1 MAAVN
6 YAEKYE
12 RALAQAYPNVLNFG
26 ELYNVANNSI
36 YTFLNAKTIH
46 IPSISVTGR
55 KNVNRD
61 AIDGV
66 FQRNVDDTYE
76 DKTMQFY
83 REWSTS
89 LDPADV
95 DDTNMVLTI
104 QNATKVFNETQKFPE
119 KDAYTISKIFA
130 DWSAQ
135 GGTPNTTVLTVD
147 NVLNVFDAM
156 MEAMDEALVPFSGRL
171 LYVTPA
177 VKTLLK
183 NASQIGLSRPVNTT
197 GPNIINRIVD
207 RLDEVTLNT
216 VPSVLMKTA
225 YNFNTVGYEVASGAQ
240 QVNMFL
246 VHPSAIITPSK
257 YSFVGVEAPAAGTKG
272 DYIYYEKEYSDVFIL
287 NNRTAAIA
295 FNIGSATGPKTLS
308 SIAITTAPTKTTYNV
323 GETFDPTGMVVTAT
337 YSDASTAVID
347 TYSYS
352 PMSALT
358 VADTEITVTVDGKS
372 ATQAITVTG
381 E

>member
-6 YAEKYE
+6 YAESYE
-12 RALAQAYPNVLNFG
+12 RALAQEYPNVLHFG
-26 ELYNVANNSI
+26 ELYGTANNSI

-55 KNVNRD
+55 QNVNRD

-66 FQRNVDDTYE
+66 FKRNVDDSYE

-95 DDTNMVLTI
+95 DETNMVLTI
-104 QNATKVFNETQKFPE
+104 QNATKVFNESQKFPE
-119 KDAYTISKIFA
+119 KDAYTISKIYA
-130 DWSAQ
+130 DWTAQ
-135 GGTPNTTVLTVD
+135 GGVADTTALTVD
-147 NVLNVFDAM
+147 NVLNVFDAL
-156 MEAMDEALVPFSGRL
+156 MEAMDEELVPFSGRI

-183 NASQIGLSRPVNTT
+183 NVSQIGLKRAVDGSERT
-197 GPNIINRIVD
+197 INRIVD
-207 RLDEVTLNT
+207 RLDEVTLST
-216 VPSVLMKTA
+216 VPSKLMKSA
-225 YNFNTVGYEVASGAQ
+225 YNFNRVGFETDPGAKQ
-240 QVNMFL
+240 INMFL
-246 VHPSAIITPSK
+246 VHPSAILTPSK

-295 FNIGSATGPKTLS
+295 FNMEA
-308 SIAITTAPTKTTYNV
+308 
-323 GETFDPTGMVVTAT
+323 
-337 YSDASTAVID
+337 
-347 TYSYS
+347 
-352 PMSALT
+352 
-358 VADTEITVTVDGKS
+358 
-372 ATQAITVTG
+372 
-381 E
+381 

>member
-26 ELYNVANNSI
+26 ALYNVANNSI

-130 DWSAQ
+130 DWSAE
-135 GGTPNTTVLTVD
+135 GGVPNTTELTVD

-156 MEAMDEALVPFSGRL
+156 MEAMDEALVPFAGRI
-171 LYVTPA
+171 LYVTPY

-183 NASQIGLSRPVNTT
+183 NASQIGLSRGVQGGEKT
-197 GPNIINRIVD
+197 INRIVD
-207 RLDEVTLNT
+207 RLDEVELNT

-225 YNFNTVGYEVASGAQ
+225 YNFNNVGYEVATGAK

-246 VHPSAIITPSK
+246 VHPSVILTPSK

-287 NNRTAAIA
+287 NNRIPAIA
-295 FNIGSATGPKTLS
+295 FNIGDLQTGVKHLT
-308 SIAITTAPTKTTYNV
+308 SIAITTAPTKVAYTA
-323 GETFDPTGMVVTAT
+323 GEIFDPTGMVVTGT
-337 YSDASTAVID
+337 YSDSTTKVID
-347 TYSYS
+347 TYHYE
-352 PMSALT
+352 PMTALT
-358 VADTEITVTVDGKS
+358 TADTVVTINVEGKT
-372 ATQAITVTG
+372 ATQAITVT

>member
-6 YAEKYE
+6 YAESYE

-26 ELYNVANNSI
+26 ELFGAANNRI

-55 KNVNRD
+55 NNVNRD
-61 AIDGV
+61 AIDGT
-66 FQRNVDDTYE
+66 FQRNVDNSYE

-89 LDPADV
+89 IDPADV

-119 KDAYTISKIFA
+119 KDAYLVSKVYA
-130 DWSAQ
+130 DWTAL
-135 GGTPNTTVLTVD
+135 GKVADATALTAE
-147 NVLNVFDAM
+147 NVLSVFDKL
-156 MEAMDEALVPFSGRL
+156 MEDMDEKLVPFSGRIC
-171 LYVTPA
+171 YVTPA

-183 NASQIGLSRPVNTT
+183 NASQIALRKDVATQSD
-197 GPNIINRIVD
+197 INRIVN
-207 RLDEVTLNT
+207 RLDEVKLVT

-225 YNFNTVGYEVASGAQ
+225 YNFAKGFEVAESAA

-246 VHPSAIITPSK
+246 VHPSAILTPSK

-287 NNRTAAIA
+287 NNRADAIA
-295 FNIGSATGPKTLS
+295 FN
-308 SIAITTAPTKTTYNV
+308 
-323 GETFDPTGMVVTAT
+323 VTAK
-337 YSDASTAVID
+337 A
-347 TYSYS
+347 
-352 PMSALT
+352 
-358 VADTEITVTVDGKS
+358 
-372 ATQAITVTG
+372 
-381 E
+381 

>member
-6 YAEKYE
+6 YAESYE
-12 RALAQAYPNVLNFG
+12 RSLAQAYPNVLHFG
-26 ELYNVANNSI
+26 ELYGTANNSI

-46 IPSISVTGR
+46 IPSISVSGR

-95 DDTNMVLTI
+95 DETNMVLTI

-119 KDAYTISKIFA
+119 KDAYTISKIYA
-130 DWSAQ
+130 DWSAE
-135 GGTPNTTVLTVD
+135 GGQADTTALTVD
-147 NVLNVFDAM
+147 NVLTVFDKL
-156 MEAMDEALVPFSGRL
+156 MEAMDEELVPFAGRI

-183 NASQIGLSRPVNTT
+183 NASQIGLRKDVT
-197 GPNIINRIVD
+197 GTSTSVNRIVD

-216 VPSVLMKTA
+216 VPSKLMKSA
-225 YNFNTVGYEVASGAQ
+225 YDFNTVGFKAKEDAK

-246 VHPSAIITPSK
+246 VHPSAILTPSK
-257 YSFVGVEAPAAGTKG
+257 YSFVGIEAPAAGTKG

-295 FNIGSATGPKTLS
+295 FNMEA
-308 SIAITTAPTKTTYNV
+308 
-323 GETFDPTGMVVTAT
+323 
-337 YSDASTAVID
+337 
-347 TYSYS
+347 
-352 PMSALT
+352 
-358 VADTEITVTVDGKS
+358 
-372 ATQAITVTG
+372 
-381 E
+381 

>member
-6 YAEKYE
+6 YAESYE
-12 RALAQAYPNVLNFG
+12 RALAQEYPNVLHFG
-26 ELYNVANNSI
+26 ELYGTANNSI

-55 KNVNRD
+55 QNVNRD

-66 FQRNVDDTYE
+66 FKRNVDDSYE

-95 DDTNMVLTI
+95 DETNMVLTI
-104 QNATKVFNETQKFPE
+104 QNATKVFNESQKFPE
-119 KDAYTISKIFA
+119 KDAYTISKIYA
-130 DWSAQ
+130 DWTAQ
-135 GGTPNTTVLTVD
+135 GGVADTTALTVD
-147 NVLNVFDAM
+147 NVLNVFDAL
-156 MEAMDEALVPFSGRL
+156 MEAMDEELVPFSGRI

-183 NASQIGLSRPVNTT
+183 NASQIGLKRAVDGSERT
-197 GPNIINRIVD
+197 INRIVD
-207 RLDEVTLNT
+207 RLDEVTLST
-216 VPSVLMKTA
+216 VPSKLMKSA
-225 YNFNTVGYEVASGAQ
+225 YNFNRVGFETDSGAKQ
-240 QVNMFL
+240 INMFL
-246 VHPSAIITPSK
+246 VHPSAILTPSK

-295 FNIGSATGPKTLS
+295 FNMEA
-308 SIAITTAPTKTTYNV
+308 
-323 GETFDPTGMVVTAT
+323 
-337 YSDASTAVID
+337 
-347 TYSYS
+347 
-352 PMSALT
+352 
-358 VADTEITVTVDGKS
+358 
-372 ATQAITVTG
+372 
-381 E
+381 